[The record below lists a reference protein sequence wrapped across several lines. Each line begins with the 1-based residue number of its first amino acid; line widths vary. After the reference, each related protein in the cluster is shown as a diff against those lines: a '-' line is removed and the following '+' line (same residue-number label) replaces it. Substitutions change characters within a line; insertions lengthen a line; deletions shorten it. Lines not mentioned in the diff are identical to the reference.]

1 MEERIIIIGSNGQIG
16 TELAIALR
24 AKFGGKQVITSDI
37 REPQVPDPSGPF
49 ETIDVLDK
57 KSLHL
62 LFTKYRPTQVYL
74 LAAMLSAT
82 GEKYPRQAWD
92 LNVNGLLNVLD
103 LSLEYGVSKVFWPSS
118 IAVFGPHSP
127 KMNTPQYTV
136 MDPNTVYGISKL
148 AGERICEYYHGRY
161 GLDIRSIRYPGI
173 ISWKAAPG
181 GGTTDYAIHIFHEAL
196 KNGTYSCFLS
206 ADTALPML
214 YMDDAIRGT
223 LTLMDAPADALHI
236 RSSYNLTGV
245 SFTPA
250 MLADEIRNIIPEFTI
265 TYAEN
270 DPRQAIA
277 DTWPNSIDDT
287 EAREDWDWQPRFAL
301 TDIAVDMITNLKE
314 KIHSED
320 GKSI

>member
-37 REPQVPDPSGPF
+37 RDPQIPDSSGPF

-57 KSLHL
+57 QSLRL

-92 LNVNGLLNVLD
+92 LNINGLLNVLD
-103 LSLEYGVSKVFWPSS
+103 LSLEYNVNKVFWPSS
-118 IAVFGPHSP
+118 IAVFGPHSATV
-127 KMNTPQYTV
+127 NTPQYAI

-161 GLDIRSIRYPGI
+161 GLDVRSIRYPGI

-196 KNGTYSCFLS
+196 KNNTYSCFLS

-223 LTLMDAPADALHI
+223 LALMDAPADALHI
-236 RSSYNLTGV
+236 RSSYNLTGI

-250 MLADEIRNIIPEFTI
+250 MLADEIGKILPGFTM
-265 TYAEN
+265 TYEEN

-277 DTWPNSIDDT
+277 DTWPDSVDDT
-287 EAREDWDWQPRFAL
+287 EARKDWGWEPQFTLA
-301 TDIAVDMITNLKE
+301 DITSDMITNLN
-314 KIHSED
+314 KIHN
-320 GKSI
+320 